1 MPNTIRRQFTSE
13 LGLSATI
20 MAANKNTPLSG
31 VLYAECPGEDLNL
44 HPVKDTAL
52 NRARLPVPPPGQQ
65 VKHIIL
71 SGLLVSILIGAFGV
85 FMQ

>member
-1 MPNTIRRQFTSE
+1 M
-13 LGLSATI
+13 
-20 MAANKNTPLSG
+20 
-31 VLYAECPGEDLNL
+31 ECPGEDLNL

-71 SGLLVSILIGAFGV
+71 SGLLVSMLIGTFGV
-85 FMQ
+85 FTQYG